1 MSNMEIEPNGADQMA
16 LSQANAA
23 SAAHD
28 SDTSEIDELLED
40 EEQIQAEITRLEAE
54 QKSAQQKA
62 LKEMLANNGFAY
74 RNILR
79 TIARIEQLE
88 IEACERLG
96 IQLQLGHL
104 ELNGELD
111 CSETDTARQYTLYLS
126 DSEEDLISEQN
137 SS

>member
-1 MSNMEIEPNGADQMA
+1 M
-16 LSQANAA
+16 
-23 SAAHD
+23 
-28 SDTSEIDELLED
+28 LE
-40 EEQIQAEITRLEAE
+40 ETKHRLRLQQEA
-54 QKSAQQKA
+54 
-62 LKEMLANNGFAY
+62 
-74 RNILR
+74 R

-96 IQLQLGHL
+96 RQLQLEHL

-137 SS
+137 SSSTVETVHIKGSSSILETPD